1 MRADSERV
9 TEQQSLSPHSM
20 KKDTT
25 KINVFID
32 ISPCSLFI

>member
-1 MRADSERV
+1 MQADSERV
-9 TEQQSLSPHSM
+9 TEQQFLSPHSV

-32 ISPCSLFI
+32 ISPSYLFI